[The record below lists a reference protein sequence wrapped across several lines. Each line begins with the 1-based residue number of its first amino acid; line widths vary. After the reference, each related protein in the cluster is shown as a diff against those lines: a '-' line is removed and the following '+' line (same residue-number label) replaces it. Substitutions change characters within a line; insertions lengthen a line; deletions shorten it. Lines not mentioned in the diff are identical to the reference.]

1 MASTIWSGS
10 KSFSA
15 TSGQETVVPIPM
27 PHRGIL
33 RGYSLV
39 QLTGAD
45 DEFEADLYSSN
56 QQTEPNASLPAEA
69 FHVLSLS
76 NIADVVTDPDVV
88 AIAENTSVNV
98 AYQNRDG
105 GPTLP
110 QRFLYLWIKPN
121 GSGAKNFV
129 LSVTVE
135 TPMLR

>member
-15 TSGQETVVPIPM
+15 ASGTETIVPVPM

-39 QLTGAD
+39 QLNGGD
-45 DEFEADLYSSN
+45 NKFDADLYSSN
-56 QQTEPNASLPAEA
+56 QETAPNSELPAEA
-69 FHVLSLS
+69 FHVLSLADF
-76 NIADVVTDPDVV
+76 ADVVSDPDVV
-88 AIAENTSVNV
+88 AIAENTSINV

-121 GSGAKNFV
+121 GSGNKNFV

>member
-1 MASTIWSGS
+1 MASTIWSGT
-10 KSFSA
+10 KTFSA
-15 TSGQETVVPIPM
+15 VSGQETVVPVPM
-27 PHRGIL
+27 PHRGVL

-45 DEFEADLYSSN
+45 NKFEADLYSSN
-56 QQTEPNASLPAEA
+56 GATAPNSDLPAEV

-76 NIADVVTDPDVV
+76 DFADVVADPDVV

-98 AYQNRDG
+98 AYINRDG
-105 GPTLP
+105 TPSNP

-121 GSGAKNFV
+121 GSGTKNFV